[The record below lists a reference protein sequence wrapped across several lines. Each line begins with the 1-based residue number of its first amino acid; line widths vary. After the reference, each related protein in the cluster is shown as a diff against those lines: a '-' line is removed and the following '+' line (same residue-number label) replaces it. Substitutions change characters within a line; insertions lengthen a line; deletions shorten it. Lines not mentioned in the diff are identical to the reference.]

1 MTTVLLIMNLLVG
14 QSPQAPPP
22 SLDWLAPLV
31 GVWATED
38 TYHPLKGD
46 PIVERATR
54 TCALV
59 MSKAYLQCETV
70 SHPTTGSPRTYR
82 FLINYNRFTSRFEML
97 SLWSNVPHKLV
108 QSLTP
113 NADRSRWVFANIAT
127 VGDNEPM
134 SEHWSE
140 LVITGHT
147 IVWTG
152 RRVGPGVPPA
162 TAPISFRETW
172 TRRSN

>member
-1 MTTVLLIMNLLVG
+1 MSAMLLVVNLFAS
-14 QSPQAPPP
+14 QSSPT
-22 SLDWLAPLV
+22 LEWLAPLI

-38 TYHPLKGD
+38 TYHPVKGE

-59 MSKAYLQCETV
+59 MHNAYLQCETV
-70 SHPTTGSPRTYR
+70 SHPAKGAGRTYR

-97 SLWSNVPHKLV
+97 SIWSNVPHKLV

-113 NADRSRWVFANIAT
+113 DADRRRWVFANLAT

-134 SEHWSE
+134 PQHWSE
-140 LVITGHT
+140 LVITGDT

-152 RRVGPGVPPA
+152 RRVSATVSPA
-162 TAPISFRETW
+162 QAPISFRETW
-172 TRRSN
+172 TRKK